1 MIDWRKY
8 RILKRRIAGRMRAFG
23 VLFTCM
29 LPMLFSVACNFF
41 LFVLKQKRGQDVL
54 NATSCPLFISDKIY
68 KMECEIKEYILYI

>member
-29 LPMLFSVACNFF
+29 LPMLFSVACNTEACFASCRYGQYI
-41 LFVLKQKRGQDVL
+41 FVSGYF
-54 NATSCPLFISDKIY
+54 A
-68 KMECEIKEYILYI
+68 

>member
-29 LPMLFSVACNFF
+29 LPMLFSVACNTEACLESKTSIF
-41 LFVLKQKRGQDVL
+41 
-54 NATSCPLFISDKIY
+54 NAAFYAYGDSAAKVVID
-68 KMECEIKEYILYI
+68 